1 MKLTLFSYY
10 ATVEYKVFNFLF
22 RVISFSFIVFVSG
35 CTTSPPQNLDDVCD
49 IFDEYY
55 DWYSAAKEVEK
66 KYGIPIGVS
75 MAFIHQE
82 SRFVEDARPPREW
95 FLWIFPGSRPSSA
108 YGYTQALNGTW
119 SEYQKNTGQWS
130 ADRDDFIDAVDFV
143 GWYNQKTIKRTGI
156 KKHDAYRLYL
166 AYHDGAGGYL
176 QGTYKKKPWLMKVS
190 RKVDRRAKMYNRQLI
205 QCRSTLDSGWLW
217 RTLFGSNKFDSM
229 RDHKFTR
236 LAADSAPLN

>member
-1 MKLTLFSYY
+1 
-10 ATVEYKVFNFLF
+10 VFNSLLKALSLS
-22 RVISFSFIVFVSG
+22 VVLLVVG
-35 CTTSPPQNLDDVCD
+35 CTTTPPKNLDDVCD

-55 DWYSAAKEVEK
+55 DWYNAAKEVEK

-82 SRFVEDARPPREW
+82 SKFVEDARPPREW

-119 SEYQKNTGQWS
+119 AEYQKNTGQWS
-130 ADRDDFIDAVDFV
+130 ADRDDFTDAVDFI
-143 GWYNQKTIKRTGI
+143 GWYNTKTMKRTGI

-176 QGTYKKKPWLMKVS
+176 KGTYKKKPWLLKVS
-190 RKVDRRAKMYNRQLI
+190 KKVDRRAKMYNRQLV
-205 QCRSTLDSGWLW
+205 QCRSTLDSGWMW
-217 RTLFGSNKFDSM
+217 RTLFGSNDFDSI
-229 RDHKFTR
+229 RYQKFAR
-236 LAADSAPLN
+236 LAADSASYH

>member
-1 MKLTLFSYY
+1 M
-10 ATVEYKVFNFLF
+10 FNFLL
-22 RVISFSFIVFVSG
+22 RVISFSLIVFVSG

-82 SRFVEDARPPREW
+82 SKFVEDARPPREW
-95 FLWIFPGSRPSSA
+95 FLWIFPGSRPSTA

-119 SEYQKNTGQWS
+119 SEYQQNTGQWS

-143 GWYNQKTIKRTGI
+143 GWYNQKTMKRTGI

-176 QGTYKKKPWLMKVS
+176 RGTYKKKPWLMKVS
-190 RKVDRRAKMYNRQLI
+190 RKVDRRAKMYNRQLV

-229 RDHKFTR
+229 RDHSFAR

>member
-1 MKLTLFSYY
+1 MKLILFSYY
-10 ATVEYKVFNFLF
+10 AILEYKVFNSLF
-22 RVISFSFIVFVSG
+22 KVISLSLVLFVAG
-35 CTTSPPQNLDDVCD
+35 CSTIPPQNLDDVCD

-55 DWYSAAKEVEK
+55 DWYNAAKEVEK

-119 SEYQKNTGQWS
+119 AEYQKNTGNWS

-143 GWYNQKTIKRTGI
+143 GWYNQKTVKRTGI

-176 QGTYKKKPWLMKVS
+176 KGTYKKKPWLMKVS
-190 RKVDRRAKMYNRQLI
+190 RTVDRRAKMYNRQLV
-205 QCRSTLDSGWLW
+205 QCRSTLDSGWMW
-217 RTLFGSNKFDSM
+217 RTLFGANEFESMHQQKFA
-229 RDHKFTR
+229 R
-236 LAADSAPLN
+236 LAVDSAPLN

>member
-1 MKLTLFSYY
+1 
-10 ATVEYKVFNFLF
+10 VFNFLL
-22 RVISFSFIVFVSG
+22 RVISFSLIVFVSG

-82 SRFVEDARPPREW
+82 SKFVEDARPPREW
-95 FLWIFPGSRPSSA
+95 FLWIFPGSRPSTA

-143 GWYNQKTIKRTGI
+143 GWYNQKTMQRTGI

-176 QGTYKKKPWLMKVS
+176 RGTYKKKPWLMKVS
-190 RKVDRRAKMYNRQLI
+190 RKVDRRAKMYNRQLV

-229 RDHKFTR
+229 RDHSFAR

>member
-1 MKLTLFSYY
+1 M
-10 ATVEYKVFNFLF
+10 FNFLL

-82 SRFVEDARPPREW
+82 SKFVEDARPPREW
-95 FLWIFPGSRPSSA
+95 FLWIFPGSRPSTA

-119 SEYQKNTGQWS
+119 SEYQQNTGQWS

-143 GWYNQKTIKRTGI
+143 GWYNQKTMQRTGI

-176 QGTYKKKPWLMKVS
+176 RGTYKKKPWLMKVS
-190 RKVDRRAKMYNRQLI
+190 RKVDRRAKMYNRQLV

-229 RDHKFTR
+229 RDHSFAR

>member
-1 MKLTLFSYY
+1 
-10 ATVEYKVFNFLF
+10 VFNFLL
-22 RVISFSFIVFVSG
+22 RVISFSLIVFVSG

-82 SRFVEDARPPREW
+82 SKFVEDARPPREW
-95 FLWIFPGSRPSSA
+95 FLWIFPGSRPSTA

-143 GWYNQKTIKRTGI
+143 GWYNQKTMKRTGI

-176 QGTYKKKPWLMKVS
+176 RGTYKKKPWLMKVS
-190 RKVDRRAKMYNRQLI
+190 RKVDRRAKMYNRQLV

-229 RDHKFTR
+229 RDHSFAR